1 MDLEAIMLIEIR
13 EKQIPLIYGI
23 QKHSKLM
30 NITEK
35 EQAYRHREQTNGYQ
49 WERDGGGARE
59 EQGIKS
65 CKPLCIK

>member
-1 MDLEAIMLIEIR
+1 
-13 EKQIPLIYGI
+13 
-23 QKHSKLM
+23 M

-59 EQGIKS
+59 E
-65 CKPLCIK
+65 